1 MVKICLKVQDVSQ
14 WEENFP
20 RKKYENDE
28 NFFEF

>member
-14 WEENFP
+14 WEENFS